1 MPLRPTLA
9 LLALLLLLGSAQASP
24 KRVMR
29 AVAEHPERVTHFLF
43 NHVTLDFAAGASSG
57 LASRASYDCRARNGP
72 APCAMHYGSLRE
84 FAISDAALTGTAI
97 LLGEYGRKHGLREW
111 FVPALAV
118 TASNAAFAVKQWRTH
133 AKKD

>member
-1 MPLRPTLA
+1 MTLRPTLA
-9 LLALLLLLGSAQASP
+9 LLTLLLLSGSAQASP
-24 KRVMR
+24 KRVLR
-29 AVAEHPERVTHFLF
+29 AIAS
-43 NHVTLDFAAGASSG
+43 HVTLDFAAGASSG

-72 APCAMHYGSLRE
+72 APCTMHYGSLRE

-97 LLGEYGRKHGLREW
+97 FLSEYGRKAGFKEW

-118 TASNAAFAVKQWRTH
+118 TAGNAAFAVKQWRGPH